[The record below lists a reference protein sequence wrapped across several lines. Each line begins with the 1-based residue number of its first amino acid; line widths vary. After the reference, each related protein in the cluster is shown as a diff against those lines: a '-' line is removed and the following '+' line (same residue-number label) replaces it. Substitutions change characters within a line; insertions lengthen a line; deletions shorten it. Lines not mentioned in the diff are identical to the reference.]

1 MSDSPVIVYRPAEA
15 ARVAQCDR
23 TRIDAA
29 CYEGALTAQDLT
41 PDSQKRSWRIRAAD
55 LDGLDPARLPHP
67 QGGGVMGAEQD
78 PEPVCEACQGGGD
91 IRTRD
96 PENDAP
102 CPLCY
107 PREWER

>member
-15 ARVAQCDR
+15 ARVAQCNR

-55 LDGLDPARLPHP
+55 LDDWIQRGYP
-67 QGGGVMGAEQD
+67 
-78 PEPVCEACQGGGD
+78 
-91 IRTRD
+91 TR
-96 PENDAP
+96 
-102 CPLCY
+102 
-107 PREWER
+107 REVA